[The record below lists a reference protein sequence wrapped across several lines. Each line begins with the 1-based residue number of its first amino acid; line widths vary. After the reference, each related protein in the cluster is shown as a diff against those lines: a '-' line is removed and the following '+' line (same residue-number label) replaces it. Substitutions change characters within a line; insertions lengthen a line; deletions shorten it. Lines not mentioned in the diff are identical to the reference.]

1 MITAKEKIS
10 IPKMEYLRLKEID
23 KHFKGFWMYLKNSI
37 ENKEAREEIKQKK

>member
-23 KHFKGFWMYLKNSI
+23 KHFKCFWMYLKNSI